1 MYLNSR
7 LPLTAVAPPIK
18 PGTPAPQGYYYRR
31 ILKAGAVEAHAVVLQ
46 PGVEK
51 PYSIRHEGLV
61 VITLAG
67 SMCADLEGRG
77 ETPVASM
84 SVSVHPNGQTGSGVV
99 SGEGVKML
107 ILAVPGLDYSKLV
120 AEGRAPPS
128 WTSLGFQA
136 LGLEAAVEF
145 SIGDSH
151 SDCALEEIALE
162 LMSIGANQVHESS
175 RRPRWWPRLDAI
187 LQEPRTRVLSLRAVA
202 YEVGVDPGHLARTH
216 RQVTGMTL
224 GARYRLDRLREACRL
239 LSETS
244 LPIGEIAA
252 TVGFT
257 DQPHFAHAMSRA
269 MGFLP
274 SRLRSALAATESRIS
289 LVRKWH

>member
-1 MYLNSR
+1 M
-7 LPLTAVAPPIK
+7 
-18 PGTPAPQGYYYRR
+18 
-31 ILKAGAVEAHAVVLQ
+31 VLQ
-46 PGVEK
+46 TGVEK

-77 ETPVASM
+77 ETPVTSM

-107 ILAVPGLDYSKLV
+107 ILAVPGLDYSNLV
-120 AEGRAPPS
+120 AVGRAPRS
-128 WTSLGFQA
+128 WTPLGFQN

-145 SIGDSH
+145 SMRDSH
-151 SDCALEEIALE
+151 SECALEEIALE
-162 LMSIGANQVHESS
+162 FLSIGAKQVDEPS
-175 RRPRWWPRLDAI
+175 RKPRWWPRLEAF
-187 LQEPRTRVLSLRAVA
+187 LQEPREGVLSLKAIA

-224 GARYRLDRLREACRL
+224 GARYRLDRLREGCRL

-257 DQPHFAHAMSRA
+257 DQPHFAHAMGRA
-269 MGFLP
+269 LGFPP

-289 LVRKWH
+289 LVRKRH